1 MGRNEHFSAKPMHL
15 IWFIWIKL
23 NDICNTRNLIQIKNK
38 FKIRKITDVTRQNR
52 LDYFLFGESWNFT
65 KKCSIWAENYQ
76 PLFSHELWQ
85 FHLFLHIAED
95 GGLGT
100 CSACPELAAQHGG
113 RHTGPHMV
121 QTELWQSP
129 RGKLSL
135 SWLIKLIASD
145 SCRTG
150 SWRTEVRKWWKV
162 ALIAMAIS
170 MVCFASTMRAG
181 TMSGRTPEHRWQA
194 AGRAQWGWKQ
204 RFTKQSLLPRSRLV
218 SHQSQSHHCAVANAV
233 SQGVLNPPLQGR

>member
-15 IWFIWIKL
+15 TWFIWIKL

-38 FKIRKITDVTRQNR
+38 FKIRKITDVTKQNR

-100 CSACPELAAQHGG
+100 CSACLELAAQHGG
-113 RHTGPHMV
+113 HHAGPHMV

-135 SWLIKLIASD
+135 GWLIKLIASD

-150 SWRTEVRKWWKV
+150 SRRTEVRKWWKV

-170 MVCFASTMRAG
+170 VVCFASTMRAG
-181 TMSGRTPEHRWQA
+181 LCEWKNAWAQMASCRQGTMGMQTEVHKAEFTPSEQIGESSITKSSLCSGKCSVTR
-194 AGRAQWGWKQ
+194 RA
-204 RFTKQSLLPRSRLV
+204 
-218 SHQSQSHHCAVANAV
+218 
-233 SQGVLNPPLQGR
+233 